1 MKTVRLHD
9 KEFEIFIDENEI
21 NNIIS
26 QIANQINDS
35 KIEKPLFLAILNGSF
50 LFAADL
56 IRKINVPDTEI
67 SFLKLSSYVGTSS
80 KGNVDELIGLS
91 KNIEGRKTGVAS
103 DTDSTKIAE
112 NEESVLNSRSNG
124 RRGCGLQGKSS
135 VGLRACLHGSGQRVF
150 LRRSA

>member
-67 SFLKLSSYVGTSS
+67 SFSKLAYLTTV
-80 KGNVDELIGLS
+80 
-91 KNIEGRKTGVAS
+91 
-103 DTDSTKIAE
+103 
-112 NEESVLNSRSNG
+112 
-124 RRGCGLQGKSS
+124 
-135 VGLRACLHGSGQRVF
+135 
-150 LRRSA
+150 